1 MQDVSSV
8 YRWVV
13 DDVISKVKPEFVHEG
28 VDEAAIHELREL
40 WEAKLF
46 AGLQNEVQEGA
57 VKAEDEEDTKL
68 IIKSVKIK
76 PEDSDEPR
84 LPQLDGDEDSDDSD
98 NNSQLG
104 DSSDEE
110 AFENDPQNLVLAQF
124 EKVSRTKTRWK
135 CQLKAGIMHVSG
147 SDYIFNKA
155 LGEFQF

>member
-13 DDVISKVKPEFVHEG
+13 DDVISKSRPEFVHEG
-28 VDEAAIHELREL
+28 VDEATLHELREL
-40 WEAKLF
+40 WETKLF
-46 AGLQNEVQEGA
+46 AASQDEPQEGA
-57 VKAEDEEDTKL
+57 EKAEGTED
-68 IIKSVKIK
+68 VKPTIVK
-76 PEDSDEPR
+76 TQPAEDGEPL
-84 LPQLDGDEDSDDSD
+84 LPQLDGEDDSDDSD

-104 DSSDEE
+104 VSSDEDD
-110 AFENDPQNLVLAQF
+110 FENDPQNLVLAQF

-155 LGEFQF
+155 VGEFQF